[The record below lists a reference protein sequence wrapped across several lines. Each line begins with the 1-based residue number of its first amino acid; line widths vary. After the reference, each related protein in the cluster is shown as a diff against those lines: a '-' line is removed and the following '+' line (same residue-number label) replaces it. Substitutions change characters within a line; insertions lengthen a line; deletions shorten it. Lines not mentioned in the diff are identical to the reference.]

1 MSDKL
6 FTVEAIPDEEK
17 VEIHLDD
24 NGLTLL
30 IEQLELLK
38 KSKDN
43 DHLHF
48 FTNKFG
54 GDELTNEKQ
63 NQSLNAIFI
72 HHLKIF
78 LWKE

>member
-1 MSDKL
+1 MSEKL

-24 NGLTLL
+24 NGLSLL
-30 IEQLELLK
+30 IEELELLR
-38 KSKDN
+38 KSKEN
-43 DHLHF
+43 EHLHF

-54 GDELTNEKQ
+54 GDELTDEKQ
-63 NQSLNAIFI
+63 NQGSNAIFI
-72 HHLKIF
+72 NHLKIF